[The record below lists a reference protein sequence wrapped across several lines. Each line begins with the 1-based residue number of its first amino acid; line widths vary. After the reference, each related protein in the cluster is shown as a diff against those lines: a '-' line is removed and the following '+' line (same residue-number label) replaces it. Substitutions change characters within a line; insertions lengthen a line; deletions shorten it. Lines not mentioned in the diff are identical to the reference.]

1 MDTQK
6 TKQTICNGQQI
17 KTIINSGGVIWSKEP
32 DLPGPKN
39 LIGGSLQAGFYGET
53 PTSGFITGDEL
64 ARLIGLSAGTGQ
76 HSNEP
81 WLKFSYLGNV
91 EYIAKKSFRY
101 DISWD
106 EIKAVNAIFG
116 NRTEKIGGHIYKVR
130 LIKGK
135 TEGKQGDQSAHDGD
149 INRGSEWN
157 KLLLPIHKN
166 APSSWDYPYNVGFS
180 TEDWGVK
187 YSDDDLFTDNSS
199 GSSSWCQEYGESTAL
214 RLLRG
219 GDEVS
224 GSKSEYPSEDYY
236 YYGWRPVL
244 EFVK

>member
-1 MDTQK
+1 M
-6 TKQTICNGQQI
+6 
-17 KTIINSGGVIWSKEP
+17 E
-32 DLPGPKN
+32 
-39 LIGGSLQAGFYGET
+39 AGFFGEV
-53 PTSGFITGDEL
+53 PVSSFITGDEL
-64 ARLIGLSAGTGQ
+64 ARRIGLTAGISQ
-76 HSNEP
+76 YSNEP
-81 WLKFSYLGNV
+81 WLKFAYLGNV
-91 EYIAKKSFRY
+91 EFAAKKPFRHT
-101 DISWD
+101 ISWD
-106 EIKAVNAIFG
+106 NINEVNAVFG
-116 NRTEKIGGHIYKVR
+116 DRTIEINGRTYKVR

-135 TEGKQGDQSAHDGD
+135 AEGKQDDQSANYGD
-149 INRGSEWN
+149 IVKMSEWN
-157 KLLLPIHKN
+157 KLLLPIHEN